1 MLDSILAVMSGGVSG
16 LLGTVVSAGTEYFQ
30 ARQRHAHEIELR
42 RVEMQMMATEAASA
56 ERVAAIERESEQ
68 MRAEHAA
75 LVASFR
81 AATTRMSTGDSR
93 WLVAVDVIRGLTR
106 PLLTWGFVTL
116 AGVIYFTL
124 SPVDGGM
131 SARIIDTVLYLTTTC
146 VLWWFG
152 ARHVGRRPR
161 Q

>member
-1 MLDSILAVMSGGVSG
+1 MLDSILAVVSGGATG
-16 LLGTVVSAGTEYFQ
+16 ILGTIVSAGTEYFQ
-30 ARQRHAHEIELR
+30 ARQRHAHELDLR
-42 RVEMQMMATEAASA
+42 RVEMEMMKTEAASA

-75 LVASFR
+75 LEASYR

-93 WLVAVDVIRGLTR
+93 WLVVVDVIRGLTR
-106 PLLTWGFVTL
+106 PVLTLLLVTL

-124 SPVDGGM
+124 SPQAGM
-131 SARIIDTVLYLTTTC
+131 RAQIVDTVLYLSTTT

-152 ARHVGRRPR
+152 ARHVGRR

>member
-1 MLDSILAVMSGGVSG
+1 MLDSIMAVVSGGATG
-16 LLGTVVSAGTEYFQ
+16 IFGTIVSAGTEYFQ

-42 RVEMQMMATEAASA
+42 RVEMEMMRAEAASA

-75 LVASFR
+75 LEASYR

-106 PLLTWGFVTL
+106 PVLTLLLVAM

-124 SPVDGGM
+124 SPQSGLEGQ
-131 SARIIDTVLYLTTTC
+131 IIDTVLYLATTT

-152 ARHVGRRPR
+152 ARHVGRRR
-161 Q
+161 

>member
-1 MLDSILAVMSGGVSG
+1 MLDSIMAVLSGGATG

-42 RVEMQMMATEAASA
+42 RVEMEMMKTEAASA

-75 LVASFR
+75 LEASYR

-106 PLLTWGFVTL
+106 PVLTWGFVAL
-116 AGVIYFTL
+116 AAVIYFTL
-124 SPVDGGM
+124 SPHSDIRGQV
-131 SARIIDTVLYLTTTC
+131 IDTVLYLTTTC

-152 ARHVGRRPR
+152 ARHVGRRR
-161 Q
+161 

>member
-1 MLDSILAVMSGGVSG
+1 MLDSILAVISGGATG

-81 AATTRMSTGDSR
+81 ASTTRMSTGDSR
-93 WLVAVDVIRGLTR
+93 WLVAVDVVRGLTR
-106 PLLTWGFVTL
+106 PVLTWGFVVMT
-116 AGVIYFTL
+116 GIIYFTM
-124 SPVDGGM
+124 SPAADFDGQ
-131 SARIIDTVLYLTTTC
+131 IIDTVLYLTTTC

-152 ARHVGRRPR
+152 ARHVGRR
-161 Q
+161 QKQ

>member
-56 ERVAAIERESEQ
+56 ERLAAFERESEV

-75 LVASFR
+75 LTASFR
-81 AATTRMSTGDSR
+81 AATTRMSSGDSR
-93 WLVAVDVIRGLTR
+93 WLVAVDVVRGLTR
-106 PLLTWGFVTL
+106 PLLTWGFVALSGT
-116 AGVIYFTL
+116 IYFTL
-124 SPVDGGM
+124 SPVAGTDG
-131 SARIIDTVLYLTTTC
+131 RIIDTVLYLTTTW

-152 ARHVGRRPR
+152 ARHVGRKP
-161 Q
+161 QQ